1 VGNRAWCPAC
11 DDETST
17 IWAAFERGEDC
28 PYCGLSAAAAAEL
41 VEFRRRGAEFALVVS
56 TAQAER
62 RAQEAERESARLRK
76 LLARAREA
84 LAEAVVT

>member
-1 VGNRAWCPAC
+1 M
-11 DDETST
+11 
-17 IWAAFERGEDC
+17 
-28 PYCGLSAAAAAEL
+28 
-41 VEFRRRGAEFALVVS
+41 EFRRRGAEFALVVS